1 MRRFDARIA
10 SALLTLIIGVGAG
23 LLWPIVTLWHISGR
37 SSTGPS
43 SGRERGKFLR
53 HAGGIPG
60 QYIVVLDGNVHRE
73 RVEAIAAALTRA
85 HGGKVQFVFRSAL
98 KGFSVVEMP
107 EEAAV
112 AISNDPRVSYV
123 ESDVKGKL
131 D

>member
-1 MRRFDARIA
+1 MRRFAARIA
-10 SALLTLIIGVGAG
+10 PALLTFVIGVGTG
-23 LLWPIVTLWHISGR
+23 LLWPIVTLWHAPGKSL
-37 SSTGPS
+37 TGHS
-43 SGRERGKFLR
+43 IGRERGRFLR

-60 QYIVVLDGNVHRE
+60 QYIVVLDGSVNRE
-73 RVEAIAAALTRA
+73 SVEAIAAELTHA
-85 HGGKVQFVFRSAL
+85 HGGKVQFVYRSAL